1 MKNDK
6 TANKRPW
13 KMNFRSMPD
22 ANLAKVKNVAGD
34 DFTVACV
41 KNIRRSDIE
50 AGKYSHLGLRMKDGV
65 LVFPQEQIPAASN
78 GTFSHINVEGKE
90 LVLKDRP
97 KVSKTFTGEAPDWH
111 GYGTHPVEWDRLVY
125 AREWFAPKELTLHIE
140 IVDEDSAADKTY
152 AVLFRVNEVLNKRS
166 SRFMKSPQLANDL
179 FFNLN
184 LLQENV
190 GAVDIAPSGA
200 TRADYL
206 KTVFVDWEILPVGER
221 EETIAKILS
230 RYKSP
235 SPEIRQKVVERYD
248 LLAKLKPENFV
259 NGTSGFRRY
268 FGAKFSDSLVVFE
281 NLEYGNA
288 IYAMFEDW
296 ESLSKRSRTELL
308 DGSRAGFRRIV
319 HTAGWQERL
328 KALVKAKLRPA
339 A

>member
-1 MKNDK
+1 MKK
-6 TANKRPW
+6 KKSW
-13 KMNFRSMPD
+13 KMNFQKVPETI
-22 ANLAKVKNVAGD
+22 LAKVKKVEGD
-34 DFTVACV
+34 DFAVACV
-41 KNIRRSDIE
+41 KKIRQSDVE
-50 AGKYSHLGLRMKDGV
+50 AGKYSHLGLAIRDGA
-65 LVFPQEQIPAASN
+65 LVFPSEQIPNVGN
-78 GTFSHINVEGKE
+78 GRFSHINVHGKE
-90 LVLKDRP
+90 LVLKDQP
-97 KVSKTFTGEAPDWH
+97 KVLKTFSVEAPNWGDS
-111 GYGTHPVEWDRLVY
+111 YNGTHTVDFEREVY
-125 AREWFAPKELTLHIE
+125 QREWFPPKELSLHIE

-152 AVLFRVNEVLNKRS
+152 AVLFRVNEVLSKKAA
-166 SRFMKSPQLANDL
+166 RFMTSPNLTNDL
-179 FFNLN
+179 FFDLN

-206 KTVFVDWEILPVGER
+206 KTVYVDWEILPVGER
-221 EETIAKILS
+221 EATIAKILS

-235 SPEIRQKVVERYD
+235 SPEIRQKVAERYD

-296 ESLSKRSRTELL
+296 ESLSKRSRIELL
-308 DGSRAGFRRIV
+308 NGSRAGFERIV

-328 KALVKAKLRPA
+328 TGLIKKKLRPA